1 MHDPW
6 TIDMHRGYEFFLLN
20 QAKARNP
27 SIYTYGL
34 PWAFPQWVSCNPNTL
49 TNCTGNPY
57 SLPQQTA
64 NYITSWVNGV
74 KTEYGIDIDYI
85 GCEVFSPTHVSPPPS
100 RCFSTPLTPPA
111 HTQPFQRGTREA
123 IQKIIWRPFEAPW
136 MPADFLPQN

>member
-6 TIDMHRGYEFFLLN
+6 SIDMHRGYEFFLLN

-49 TNCTGNPY
+49 VNCTGNPY

-64 NYITSWVNGV
+64 NYITSWVSGV
-74 KTEYGIDIDYI
+74 KSEYGIDIDYI
-85 GCEVFSPTHVSPPPS
+85 G
-100 RCFSTPLTPPA
+100 R
-111 HTQPFQRGTREA
+111 
-123 IQKIIWRPFEAPW
+123 
-136 MPADFLPQN
+136 